1 MDDCPAGV
9 SSLPVV
15 RWAGNSALLPARLAL
30 PLVYAVFVR
39 QIARVAFLWQIMTP
53 GMAEWLACV
62 SGLSDGL
69 SDGMVFARPYSLIV
83 ICSGR

>member
-1 MDDCPAGV
+1 MELSLCLAGM
-9 SSLPVV
+9 ST
-15 RWAGNSALLPARLAL
+15 GNLARLVL